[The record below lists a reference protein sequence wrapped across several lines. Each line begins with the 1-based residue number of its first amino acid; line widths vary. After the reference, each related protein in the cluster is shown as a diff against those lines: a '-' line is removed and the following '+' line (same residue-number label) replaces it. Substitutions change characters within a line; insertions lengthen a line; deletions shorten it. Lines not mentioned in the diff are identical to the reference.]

1 MNPTVCKPARLAAL
15 LGQAEVMT
23 ADTELVDAVGAL
35 AAVLEQSTFP
45 LPAPSAGPA
54 ERDRRELTGQLA
66 DYLIPRLRDVDAPL
80 LAVVGGSTGAGKSTL
95 INSLVGAEVSQAGVL
110 RPTTRG
116 PVIVCHP
123 SDVTWFA
130 DDRILPQLPRSSE
143 PDGLRLA
150 PHAGIGPG
158 LALLDAPDID
168 SVVSTNRELAAI
180 LLAAADLW
188 IFLTTA
194 ARYADAVPWTL
205 LRTARDRGTA
215 IAIVLDRCPPDAVD
229 DVRAHLADMLTD
241 GELGGAPLFVIAE
254 QSLRGGRLREKA
266 IAPIRSW
273 LESLTADA
281 EQRAAVVR
289 YTLDGAL
296 RSLPTRT
303 YALAGAADEQS
314 AVRNQLESCVSSA
327 YGGALA
333 RVEEAIRD
341 GTLLRGEVLARWQ
354 DVVGTGK
361 FLRSL
366 ESGVGRIR
374 DRLVSAVT
382 GRATPVEELG
392 SALETGIATVV
403 RAAVEQAAEA
413 SHDCWA
419 RHQAGAS
426 LLIAD
431 LARPAPGLDDAV
443 ELLVRDWQG
452 FVLELVRTEG
462 ESKRMGARLASY
474 GVNGAGLV
482 VMLAVFSQTA
492 GLSGAEVAVAGGT
505 TVASQKVL
513 EAIFGEQAVRGL
525 ARKAREDLLDRVRTL
540 LNRDADR
547 YADVL
552 GSASS
557 SASGDQLRAAA
568 DRVAAVLR

>member
-1 MNPTVCKPARLAAL
+1 M
-15 LGQAEVMT
+15 MT
-23 ADTELVDAVGAL
+23 EATDLVDAVVDLSQVL
-35 AAVLEQSTFP
+35 ARTTFP
-45 LPAPSAGPA
+45 LPAPSAWPA
-54 ERDRRELTGQLA
+54 ERDRRELAGQLA
-66 DYLIPRLRDVDAPL
+66 DYLIPRLRSIDAPL

-95 INSLVGAEVSQAGVL
+95 INSLVGVDVSPAGVL

-123 SDVTWFA
+123 TDLMWFT
-130 DDRILPQLPRSSE
+130 DNRILPQLPRSSG

-150 PHAGIGPG
+150 TNTGIGPG

-168 SVVSTNRELAAI
+168 SVVSTNRELAAT

-194 ARYADAVPWTL
+194 ARYADAVPWQL
-205 LRTARDRGTA
+205 LHTARDRGTA
-215 IAIVLDRCPPDAVD
+215 IAIVLDRCPPEAVRD
-229 DVRAHLADMLTD
+229 IGAHLSDMLAAN
-241 GELGGAPLFVIAE
+241 GLGGAPLFVIAE
-254 QSLRGGRLREKA
+254 QSLRGGLLREKA

-273 LESLTADA
+273 LASLTADA

-296 RSLPTRT
+296 RSLAPRA
-303 YALAGAADEQS
+303 YALAEAADEQA
-314 AVRNQLESCVSSA
+314 AVRKQLESCVSSSYA
-327 YGGALA
+327 GALA

-341 GTLLRGEVLARWQ
+341 GALLRGEVLARWQ
-354 DVVGTGK
+354 DVVGTGE
-361 FLRSL
+361 FLRKL
-366 ESGVGRIR
+366 ESRVGRIR
-374 DRLVSAVT
+374 DRVVAAVS
-382 GRATPVEELG
+382 GRPTPVEELG
-392 SALETGIATVV
+392 SALESGIATVV
-403 RAAVEQAAEA
+403 QAAVEDATGTAYG
-413 SHDCWA
+413 CWA

-426 LLIAD
+426 LLTDA
-431 LARPAPGLDDAV
+431 LARPAAGLAEAV
-443 ELLVRDWQG
+443 ERMVRDWQE

-462 ESKRMGARLASY
+462 ASKRTGARLASY

-492 GLSGAEVAVAGGT
+492 GLTGAEIAVAGGT

-525 ARKAREDLLDRVRTL
+525 ARRAREELLVRVDGL
-540 LNRDADR
+540 LHQDAAR
-547 YADVL
+547 YDEVL
-552 GSASS
+552 GAASAMI
-557 SASGDQLRAAA
+557 SGDQLRAAA

>member
-1 MNPTVCKPARLAAL
+1 
-15 LGQAEVMT
+15 MT
-23 ADTELVDAVGAL
+23 EATDLVDAVVDLSQVL
-35 AAVLEQSTFP
+35 ARTTFP
-45 LPAPSAGPA
+45 LPAPSAWPA
-54 ERDRRELTGQLA
+54 ERDRRELAGQLA
-66 DYLIPRLRDVDAPL
+66 DYLIPRLRSIDAPL

-95 INSLVGAEVSQAGVL
+95 INSLVGVDVSPAGVL

-123 SDVTWFA
+123 TDLMWFT
-130 DDRILPQLPRSSE
+130 DNRILPQLPRSSG

-150 PHAGIGPG
+150 TNTGIGPG

-168 SVVSTNRELAAI
+168 SVVSTNRELAAT

-194 ARYADAVPWTL
+194 ARYADAVPWQL
-205 LRTARDRGTA
+205 LHTARDRGTA
-215 IAIVLDRCPPDAVD
+215 IAIVLDRCPPEAVRD
-229 DVRAHLADMLTD
+229 IGAHLSDMLAAN
-241 GELGGAPLFVIAE
+241 GLGGAPLFVIAE
-254 QSLRGGRLREKA
+254 QSLRGGLLREKA

-273 LESLTADA
+273 LASLTADA

-296 RSLPTRT
+296 RSLAPRA
-303 YALAGAADEQS
+303 YALAEAADEQA
-314 AVRNQLESCVSSA
+314 AVRKQLESCVSSSYA
-327 YGGALA
+327 GALA

-341 GTLLRGEVLARWQ
+341 GALLRGEVLARWQ
-354 DVVGTGK
+354 DVVGTGE
-361 FLRSL
+361 FLRKL
-366 ESGVGRIR
+366 ESRVGRIR
-374 DRLVSAVT
+374 DRVVAAVS
-382 GRATPVEELG
+382 GRPTPVEELG
-392 SALETGIATVV
+392 SALESGIATVV
-403 RAAVEQAAEA
+403 QAAVEDATGTAYG
-413 SHDCWA
+413 CWA

-426 LLIAD
+426 LLTDA
-431 LARPAPGLDDAV
+431 LARPAAGLAEAV
-443 ELLVRDWQG
+443 ERMVRDWQE

-462 ESKRMGARLASY
+462 ASKRTGARLASY

-492 GLSGAEVAVAGGT
+492 GLTGAEIAVAGGT

-525 ARKAREDLLDRVRTL
+525 ARRAREELLVRVDGL
-540 LNRDADR
+540 LHQDAAR
-547 YADVL
+547 YDEVL
-552 GSASS
+552 GAASAMI
-557 SASGDQLRAAA
+557 SGDQLRAAA